1 MNEEIDY
8 EAIARDAGEFMDQ
21 NLQEELDLE
30 PELPVVEEEQQ
41 QDDSQFMVDGQ
52 DLRNHPQFEE
62 LNLSTPWQEDEGK
75 WGYIQKYPEIYTGK
89 TALENSQIFMKRKH
103 ALKGDVP
110 MEIRNSIYKG
120 GIDLVSSALTFPER
134 LVDMTPFVGQMKR
147 DPKTGGMI
155 NRYTGE
161 KYELDWDPLKNIQDP
176 WQNSW
181 WGTLVQGLS
190 LIHI

>member
-75 WGYIQKYPEIYTGK
+75 WGYVQTVSYT
-89 TALENSQIFMKRKH
+89 H
-103 ALKGDVP
+103 
-110 MEIRNSIYKG
+110 
-120 GIDLVSSALTFPER
+120 LTLP
-134 LVDMTPFVGQMKR
+134 TKA
-147 DPKTGGMI
+147 
-155 NRYTGE
+155 
-161 KYELDWDPLKNIQDP
+161 
-176 WQNSW
+176 
-181 WGTLVQGLS
+181 
-190 LIHI
+190 